1 MCKYRKL
8 AAGPA
13 VARVRPLVLALLLA
27 LLPALLPV
35 LIAGCGAVSDPAPH
49 RTFLVQLDP
58 ASASATPLHKP
69 AAPVYVEPVVVA
81 APFSGRNLVVRQS
94 EVGFEQDPYAEFAA
108 NPISMW
114 TDAVVG
120 WLEARQLF
128 ERVLPFGT
136 NADAA
141 LTLQTNVLEAVIDR
155 RPGQS
160 ATSRVT
166 IRFLLIHSDTPYQV
180 LLDRTFTHAE
190 PVKGSG
196 ADGEVAALS
205 VAANHVLLDFEEA
218 LARIPN

>member
-1 MCKYRKL
+1 MRRCRKV

-13 VARVRPLVLALLLA
+13 LARVLPLVLAAMLL
-27 LLPALLPV
+27 

-58 ASASATPLHKP
+58 AAVDAAGSRTPAP
-69 AAPVYVEPVVVA
+69 PVYVAPVIVA
-81 APFSGRNLVVRQS
+81 APFSSRSLVVRQS
-94 EVGFEQDPYAEFAA
+94 EVGFEEDPYAEFAA
-108 NPISMW
+108 NPASMW

-136 NADAA
+136 GADAP
-141 LTLQTNVLEAVIDR
+141 LTLETNVLEAVIDR
-155 RPGQS
+155 RPGQP
-160 ATSRVT
+160 ATSRIT
-166 IRFLLIHSDTPYQV
+166 IRFVLVRNETPGQV

-196 ADGEVAALS
+196 AEGEVAALS
-205 VAANHVLLDFEEA
+205 LAANHVLRDFEEA
-218 LARIPN
+218 LVQIQK